1 MVGHSDIVWILYCT
15 IIEHYYGHTDIVIGQ
30 YKHGIEAVRHLR
42 DKAPKLLSQTLLLI
56 NVSCPVFVINADLAL
71 LFDVQPSLKPCPKHE
86 MTRRSRPGVE
96 RSDSY
101 NALGLLNKGT
111 LARASVTSGD
121 GVSAVLS
128 RRSSYAPSRDEAAD
142 DPANDASQ
150 EALRDIEPELAIR
163 FKVRASYG

>member
-1 MVGHSDIVWILYCT
+1 
-15 IIEHYYGHTDIVIGQ
+15 
-30 YKHGIEAVRHLR
+30 
-42 DKAPKLLSQTLLLI
+42 
-56 NVSCPVFVINADLAL
+56 
-71 LFDVQPSLKPCPKHE
+71 

-96 RSDSY
+96 RTDSY
-101 NALGLLNKGT
+101 NSLGLLNKGT

-142 DPANDASQ
+142 DAANDASQ

-163 FKVRASYG
+163 FKVSASCYLDGLY